1 MISIHQQ
8 ITEIMLDRL
17 RVTNDV
23 KKFSDAQDV
32 LDHIRLNIAEPASL
46 PDIILLDLNMPVM
59 DGWEFLEAFSVL
71 RGTLPKPVKVYVLT
85 SSIDERDRQRVS
97 SFDFVAGYPHQAAY
111 QRYHPGAGALGV
123 FLHENSRQALP
134 GSTFFCFEM
143 SHSGCAQALCFS
155 ARIISTGSFA
165 ENTVLPATS
174 TSAPAATIASQLFS
188 ATPPSTSISAS
199 DPERVIISFAC
210 LIFS

>member
-1 MISIHQQ
+1 MKPLSSIFIVDDDPIHQQ

-32 LDHIRLNIAEPASL
+32 LDHIRLNIAEPESL

-59 DGWEFLEAFSVL
+59 DGWEFLEAFSSI

-97 SFDFVAGYPHQAAY
+97 SFDFVSGYLTKQLTNDII
-111 QRYHPGAGALGV
+111 LG
-123 FLHENSRQALP
+123 L
-134 GSTFFCFEM
+134 
-143 SHSGCAQALCFS
+143 
-155 ARIISTGSFA
+155 AR
-165 ENTVLPATS
+165 
-174 TSAPAATIASQLFS
+174 
-188 ATPPSTSISAS
+188 
-199 DPERVIISFAC
+199 
-210 LIFS
+210 